1 MTGKVSKKS
10 QAAVSATT
18 SASIP
23 VPTDSEVIVET
34 GSNRISVST
43 PADLVKLVKD
53 DITKEKE
60 GKTGVNLN
68 LKEVKSICDSLIRNI
83 LEKVV
88 SGETVSFTNN
98 FTFKRAQRGDRT
110 HKNPKTGEEIFKK
123 AHYVMAMD
131 VKPALKK
138 HFESIEVLAG
148 GVETADAPDTETN

>member
-10 QAAVSATT
+10 QAATVSST
-18 SASIP
+18 P
-23 VPTDSEVIVET
+23 VPEVDPVVVE
-34 GSNRISVST
+34 SVSHRITVST

-53 DITKEKE
+53 DITKEKD
-60 GKTGVNLN
+60 GKTAGNLN

-123 AHYVMAMD
+123 AHYVLAMD

-148 GVETADAPDTETN
+148 GVETPVETADAQENEAN